1 MSEYLRARKRNLQF
15 DVLCFFAVAVLA
27 CVDELGD
34 ARLGREEEDDV
45 VERERG
51 HEVEQEPSLEE
62 VDGDPPRI

>member
-1 MSEYLRARKRNLQF
+1 ML
-15 DVLCFFAVAVLA
+15 LCCCCRLLA
-27 CVDELGD
+27 CVDELCD

-51 HEVEQEPSLEE
+51 HEVEQEPSLEV